1 MITRCSLFHT
11 DRWRSLMRSC
21 LNYRPKDLTVKDNGK
36 NITLRCWERDLF
48 IFRLIGSPL
57 RGGFIPCGE
66 IESSLS
72 SGSLNKLLLKL
83 FWRSRGGFAE
93 ITFAE
98 SVPHTLPPLLR
109 LIFKKIEKYT
119 FLIDLKPSIEQILA
133 NMSQRARNMIRK
145 AEKNNVS
152 ISKIHQPTERDL
164 LVFYSMLENTFA
176 KSRSRPPHRMSF
188 YRAILESDVPYLF
201 LCARQGS
208 EIYGFSLFL
217 YDKTEAFYIA
227 GTSTIQGNKLA
238 VSSLLQW
245 SAIQE
250 FKRYGLKVYDLG
262 GGGIPSID
270 KFKQSFGGR
279 TVFRSSFFSR
289 LSFGYLLMR
298 VKELL

>member
-1 MITRCSLFHT
+1 
-11 DRWRSLMRSC
+11 MRSC

-66 IESSLS
+66 LESSLS

-98 SVPHTLPPLLR
+98 SVPHTLPPLAR

-119 FLIDLKPSIEQILA
+119 FLVDLKPSIEQILA

-152 ISKIHQPTERDL
+152 VSKIHQPTERDL

-188 YRAILESDVPYLF
+188 YPLF
-201 LCARQGS
+201 R
-208 EIYGFSLFL
+208 
-217 YDKTEAFYIA
+217 K
-227 GTSTIQGNKLA
+227 
-238 VSSLLQW
+238 
-245 SAIQE
+245 
-250 FKRYGLKVYDLG
+250 
-262 GGGIPSID
+262 
-270 KFKQSFGGR
+270 
-279 TVFRSSFFSR
+279 
-289 LSFGYLLMR
+289 
-298 VKELL
+298 